1 MYKAEWIKDL
11 DIRELIQ
18 LRSALKLCISYGV
31 GDEALADEI
40 DLELTSREVKQ
51 KGVSYDYERIRGYL

>member
-1 MYKAEWIKDL
+1 MYKVEWIKDL

-31 GDEALADEI
+31 GDVELANEI
-40 DLELTSREVKQ
+40 DLELISRE
-51 KGVSYDYERIRGYL
+51 S